1 MLLNFEEVPGCFLE
15 EDLDRLLG
23 EAEAEVRGASGQVES
38 GVVEEKI
45 PEELPQPMDDAAGPS
60 KESQAQEKDAEVEEK
75 TPSVG

>member
-1 MLLNFEEVPGCFLE
+1 M
-15 EDLDRLLG
+15 G

-45 PEELPQPMDDAAGPS
+45 SEEELPQPMDDAAGPP

-75 TPSVG
+75 TPSVW